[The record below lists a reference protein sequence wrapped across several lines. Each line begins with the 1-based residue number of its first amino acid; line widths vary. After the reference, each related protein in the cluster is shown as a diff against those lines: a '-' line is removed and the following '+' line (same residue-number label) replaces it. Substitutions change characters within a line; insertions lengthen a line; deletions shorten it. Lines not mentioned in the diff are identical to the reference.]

1 MKNTVTTVVVFS
13 LTVFFFGC
21 SEPHDFGYRVLSN
34 RTLAQF
40 RDALFYIKALGDRCL
55 DFGGQAYW
63 AIGAPVYTYRCNGTV
78 AQQVRVKELDAGYDV
93 ELRVPN
99 MSLCIGVRGGAVTP
113 GAALEVQFC
122 NQTPAQRFAVDG
134 DAIMMGIQ
142 SAGNVT
148 REYVIEPDE
157 SRTPSTPSSSTPARS
172 SQYFRFYA
180 VDGTDLTPTTGFVRV
195 TTETKAGLGAHA
207 RVGHGRG
214 DCDAGVKGRCTRREG
229 GAGRHD
235 DPRLPQV
242 HRQRAGDPHLRY
254 R

>member
-21 SEPHDFGYRVLSN
+21 SEPHDFRYRVLSN

-99 MSLCIGVRGGAVTP
+99 TSLCIGVRGGAVTP
-113 GAALEVQFC
+113 GAALELQFC

-148 REYVIEPDE
+148 REYVIEPDQ
-157 SRTPSTPSSSTPARS
+157 SRTALRTPLVVGTREASDAE
-172 SQYFRFYA
+172 YFRFYA

-195 TTETKAGLGAHA
+195 TTETQLDW
-207 RVGHGRG
+207 RSRS
-214 DCDAGVKGRCTRREG
+214 G
-229 GAGRHD
+229 GARSR
-235 DPRLPQV
+235 RL
-242 HRQRAGDPHLRY
+242 RRRC
-254 R
+254 